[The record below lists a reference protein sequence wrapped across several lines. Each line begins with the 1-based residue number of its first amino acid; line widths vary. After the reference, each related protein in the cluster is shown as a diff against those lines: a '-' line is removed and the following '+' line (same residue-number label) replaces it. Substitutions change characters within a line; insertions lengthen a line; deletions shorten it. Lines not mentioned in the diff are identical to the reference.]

1 MVACR
6 QVLFVWLAN
15 IAVQAITIS
24 MFKGSKL
31 GTTEYNLE
39 PNVVKQGRK
48 DFHRASLSTIER
60 KELLC
65 VTFLHPNTTAQYNF
79 IENVQA
85 MGTHCD
91 WAVIY
96 YQGTASEIH
105 STCSDTR
112 VVQHI
117 IHCRRNEETE
127 VRRFVSTD
135 HGGNGTESIRLSVPK
150 TVMYHD
156 LLPYLSTY
164 KKVFLMDEDI
174 SLQGFNVTSL
184 MEPWECALSP
194 PPLIVQPLVAES
206 NQYINYLN
214 RNSWKRRDR
223 SKIIASGV
231 GIVEQQV
238 PLFDSVFLEWFI
250 RRVLSL
256 TRDTALIHGV
266 DWGHDRSWCNAAR
279 MYGKY
284 VLNYPE
290 GYTPCAVFPHATPIH
305 HLNYRSME
313 NKRNNRTFF
322 EQNGYAVVQRYI
334 DYFPTWVVL
343 DVLGV
348 NNPLDFR
355 NLGIHTTVFSLSAEC
370 VAKRQNGTATQV
382 GAAWPE
388 NVSTVAVHSPTAGGG
403 RSSGRLRGSSTTNRT
418 SNTSNRTSNRT
429 ASTTYR
435 TSSGRIMRS
444 NSSSTIVSRSNAS
457 MAEGGVHLS
466 VSIHPRAAPHPTV
479 LAKSSVHAVTNNTT
493 SDNNGAQLTAEP
505 IKMNN
510 TTGAYPEKPQ
520 RLRGGPRGKGKA
532 GVAKKDLPR
541 TVEEWE
547 QRHMKPAGQ
556 AVI

>member
-6 QVLFVWLAN
+6 LVLFVWLAN
-15 IAVQAITIS
+15 IAVQGTTIS

-65 VTFLHPNTTAQYNF
+65 VTFLHPNTTAHDNF
-79 IENVQA
+79 IGNVQA

-117 IHCRRNEETE
+117 IHCKRNEETE
-127 VRRFVSTD
+127 VSRFVSTD
-135 HGGNGTESIRLSVPK
+135 HGGNGSESIRLSVPK

-223 SKIIASGV
+223 SKIVASGV

-284 VLNYPE
+284 VLNYPDS
-290 GYTPCAVFPHATPIH
+290 YTPCAVFPHATPIH
-305 HLNYRSME
+305 HLNFRSME

-355 NLGIHTTVFSLSAEC
+355 NLGVHTTLFSLNAEC
-370 VAKRQNGTATQV
+370 VAKRQNGTASQV

-388 NVSTVAVHSPTAGGG
+388 NVSTAAAHIPAAGGG
-403 RSSGRLRGSSTTNRT
+403 RNSGRLRGSSTTNRT
-418 SNTSNRTSNRT
+418 SSTAYRNSNRTSSSNF
-429 ASTTYR
+429 R
-435 TSSGRIMRS
+435 TSSGRSTRS

-457 MAEGGVHLS
+457 TVDGGVHLS
-466 VSIHPRAAPHPTV
+466 VSIHPRAAPRPSGIAETSVPAANSNSTTV
-479 LAKSSVHAVTNNTT
+479 NT
-493 SDNNGAQLTAEP
+493 GVQLTAEP
-505 IKMNN
+505 IKVNN
-510 TTGAYPEKPQ
+510 TIGAYPQKPQ

>member
-1 MVACR
+1 MMACR
-6 QVLFVWLAN
+6 LGIFVWLAN
-15 IAVQAITIS
+15 IAVQATTIS

-39 PNVVKQGRK
+39 PNVIKQGRK

-60 KELLC
+60 KDLLC
-65 VTFLHPNTTAQYNF
+65 VTFLHPNTTAHDNF

-96 YQGTASEIH
+96 YQGTANEIQ

-112 VVQHI
+112 VAQHI

-127 VRRFVSTD
+127 VSRLVSTD
-135 HGGNGTESIRLSVPK
+135 HGSNGSESIRLSVPK
-150 TVMYHD
+150 TVLYHD

-174 SLQGFNVTSL
+174 SLQGFNLTSL

-223 SKIIASGV
+223 SKIVASGV

-238 PLFDSVFLEWFI
+238 PLFDSIFLVWFI

-284 VLNYPE
+284 VLNYPDS
-290 GYTPCAVFPHATPIH
+290 YTPCAVFPHATPIH

-355 NLGIHTTVFSLSAEC
+355 NLGIHTTVFSLNSEC
-370 VAKRQNGTATQV
+370 VVKRQNGTATQV

-388 NVSTVAVHSPTAGGG
+388 NVSTVAAHIPAAGGG
-403 RSSGRLRGSSTTNRT
+403 RNSGRLRGSSTTNRT
-418 SNTSNRTSNRT
+418 SSAGYRNSNTSNRTS
-429 ASTTYR
+429 SSSYR
-435 TSSGRIMRS
+435 TSSGRSTRS

-457 MAEGGVHLS
+457 TADGVVHLS
-466 VSIHPRAAPHPTV
+466 VSIHPRAVHEPIDT
-479 LAKSSVHAVTNNTT
+479 AKTGIQAIT
-493 SDNNGAQLTAEP
+493 SNIMTDNNGAQLTAEP
-505 IKMNN
+505 IKLNS
-510 TTGAYPEKPQ
+510 TTGSYLPKLQ
-520 RLRGGPRGKGKA
+520 RLRGGSRGK
-532 GVAKKDLPR
+532 AKKDVPR

-547 QRHMKPAGQ
+547 KRHMKPAGQ
-556 AVI
+556 TVI